1 MADRSR
7 EPWRSKQMQ
16 ALFETIRDLESTAET
31 EAFLRDLCT
40 VSELEAMAHRWEVV
54 KLVDAGLPYLE
65 VAARAGASTTTVT
78 RVAHSLRYGQD
89 GYRQALDRQ
98 RRRLSAPEPVRRAAA
113 ARTPAQPKRPPRAGR
128 ATG

>member
-1 MADRSR
+1 MTDRSR

-40 VSELEAMAHRWEVV
+40 VSELEAMAHRWQVA

-89 GYRQALDRQ
+89 GYRQALDRKRT
-98 RRRLSAPEPVRRAAA
+98 RRSAPEPGRRAAA
-113 ARTPAQPKRPPRAGR
+113 ARTPAQPKRAPRARR